1 MSDGSNLYIYYVYI
15 LGLIRVHNLGAVF
28 TPRAAWVLL
37 VPLVRLV
44 LFIALLLIV
53 RSPLGQPAVCLAISD
68 SPPPSLHDYSIQ
80 LDIWTQQC
88 PILHDA
94 SSVPF

>member
-1 MSDGSNLYIYYVYI
+1 MGR
-15 LGLIRVHNLGAVF
+15 IRFDNLGAGF
-28 TPRAAWVLL
+28 TLRVAWVRL
-37 VPLVRLV
+37 VPLVPLVQLV
-44 LFIALLLIV
+44 LFTALLLIV